1 MYTQLHCRQYVGLKC
16 QNKQNIKPEF
26 AQLADC
32 LNVWFLFRWLFITMT
47 TAWSQ
52 QSFCRTTEWTP
63 SLNGLSEHSTYSPP
77 PPNLYFL
84 KRTNMSC
91 QLVLTYSLDN
101 AFGII
106 IRNQSNTICLLENQ
120 RMCLIMQ
127 IIWSKHLVR
136 ALSISCIANTTSYWT
151 LWNVSFECKKVC
163 LK

>member
-1 MYTQLHCRQYVGLKC
+1 MHNLLIAWMSDFYSGDYLLQWQQHDR
-16 QNKQNIKPEF
+16 NKVSAEP
-26 AQLADC
+26 
-32 LNVWFLFRWLFITMT
+32 
-47 TAWSQ
+47 
-52 QSFCRTTEWTP
+52 EWTP

-77 PPNLYFL
+77 PNLYFL
-84 KRTNMSC
+84 KRTNMLC

-106 IRNQSNTICLLENQ
+106 IRNQSNTICLSENQ